1 MIGLAIGLSRMITE
15 FVYGTGSCVNPSNCP
30 SIICRVH
37 YLYFSIILF
46 SISCIVILGIS
57 LLTSPI
63 PDKHVRE
70 DRSSRATLLGTTA
83 S

>member
-30 SIICRVH
+30 TIICGVH

-46 SISCIVILGIS
+46 TVSCIVILSIS
-57 LLTSPI
+57 LMTSPI
-63 PDKHVRE
+63 PDKHVRQ
-70 DRSSRATLLGTTA
+70 DQSQTLPRSPS
-83 S
+83 